1 MNEIACSVCHTQ
13 VRATDYFCFNCG
25 ANLKPKPKSVDALAQ
40 VYLYLGSFF
49 LPPMGYIWGARYLKE
64 SDQKAKVVGIIAMV
78 ITTVSLVLT
87 IVAVK
92 QLSDMINSQVS
103 SGVMNLLGN

>member
-1 MNEIACSVCHTQ
+1 MNEIACPVCHTH

-25 ANLKPKPKSVDALAQ
+25 ANVKPKPKSVDAFAQ
-40 VYLYLGSFF
+40 FSLYLGSFF
-49 LPPMGYIWGARYLKE
+49 LPPMGYIWGARYIKE
-64 SDQKAKVVGIIAMV
+64 PDQKAKVVGIIAMV

-87 IVAVK
+87 VVAVK
-92 QLSDMINSQVS
+92 QLMDMINSQVS